1 MTSKFISLQ
10 ISDVDEQMIKRL
22 MSEDMLFNRSE
33 FIRRLI
39 HQEWA
44 RRYSQPN
51 PAISVADAMA
61 AGSEIETKDQ
71 HI

>member
-1 MTSKFISLQ
+1 MTSRFISLQ
-10 ISDVDEQMIKRL
+10 ISDLDERMIMKL

-61 AGSEIETKDQ
+61 AGSEIEIKDQ

>member
-10 ISDVDEQMIKRL
+10 ISDVDERMIRRL
-22 MSEDMLFNRSE
+22 MSEDELFNRSE

-51 PAISVADAMA
+51 LVISVADEMA

>member
-10 ISDVDEQMIKRL
+10 ISDMDERMIRQL
-22 MSEDMLFNRSE
+22 MSDDMIFNRSE

-51 PAISVADAMA
+51 PAVSVSDAIA
-61 AGSEIETKDQ
+61 AGSEIETTD
-71 HI
+71 

>member
-10 ISDVDEQMIKRL
+10 ISDMDEQMIRRL

-33 FIRRLI
+33 FIRKLI

-51 PAISVADAMA
+51 PAISMADAMA
-61 AGSEIETKDQ
+61 AGSEIEIKDQ

>member
-10 ISDVDEQMIKRL
+10 ISDLDERMIKQL

-33 FIRRLI
+33 FIRGLI

-51 PAISVADAMA
+51 PVISVADAMA

>member
-10 ISDVDEQMIKRL
+10 ISDMDERMIRRL
-22 MSEDMLFNRSE
+22 MSDDLIFNRSE

>member
-10 ISDVDEQMIKRL
+10 ISDMDERMIKRL

-61 AGSEIETKDQ
+61 AESDIEIKD
-71 HI
+71 

>member
-1 MTSKFISLQ
+1 MASRFISLQ
-10 ISDVDEQMIKRL
+10 ISDLDERMIKRL

-51 PAISVADAMA
+51 PAVSVSDAIA
-61 AGSEIETKDQ
+61 AGSEIETTD
-71 HI
+71 

>member
-1 MTSKFISLQ
+1 MASRFISLQ
-10 ISDVDEQMIKRL
+10 ISDLDERMIKRL

-61 AGSEIETKDQ
+61 AGSEIEIKDQ

>member
-10 ISDVDEQMIKRL
+10 ISDLDERMIKRL

-51 PAISVADAMA
+51 PAIGVADAMA
-61 AGSEIETKDQ
+61 ARSEIEIKDQ

>member
-10 ISDVDEQMIKRL
+10 ISDLDERMIKRL

-44 RRYSQPN
+44 RRYSQPT
-51 PAISVADAMA
+51 PTVSISDAMA